1 MANENVISGVLC
13 YVKVTEPVNK
23 YQSEDK
29 EFTLDLVVDK
39 ATAKEWGKRF
49 QKQKPKAI
57 DTEDFE
63 GIFKIKPPFPD
74 QDEQFVIKMKR
85 PAQYKDGS
93 PLPKQYWPKVLVRN
107 EAGKAVPVA
116 EGVLVANGSKGQVSF
131 DVTDNS
137 YGVFSRLKN
146 ILVTELIEFKKAG
159 GSDPAADFGLETD
172 HGGGEFANAHSQK
185 QAPVEDDLD
194 SIPF

>member
-13 YVKVTEPVNK
+13 YMKVVEPVNK
-23 YQSEDK
+23 YQSEEK

-39 ATAKEWGKRF
+39 ATFKEWGKRF
-49 QKQKPKAI
+49 PKQKGKAI

-107 EAGKAVPVA
+107 ESGKVVPVA

-131 DVTDNS
+131 DVTENS
-137 YGVFSRLKN
+137 YGNFSRLKN
-146 ILVTELIEFKKAG
+146 ILVTDLIEYKKAG
-159 GSDPAADFGLETD
+159 GSDPAADFGLESD
-172 HGGGEFANAHSQK
+172 NGGDEFASNKSANK
-185 QAPVEDDLD
+185 AKVEEEDD